1 MNSIISNI
9 INYKVSFKTEKIIF
23 TVYKVIFLFLLLHTI
38 YILHHNAMQ
47 KISDWTMSDW
57 LINYYDGG
65 FKRRGLMGTL
75 FIFLSDTFGI
85 SLKWVVF
92 IFQALITSLLF
103 FTIYKGF
110 IKKKLDLYFLSI
122 LFLPFGLPFFFMT
135 FDHFFLVR
143 KDLILLLIASF
154 YLLSNPEKFNKYLL
168 IAFLFIGILIH
179 ELMFFY
185 LPFFFYF
192 IYKKEKKINLPFIL
206 FTLIILGLEMLG
218 IYYFGGKLNEGNSL
232 EILKERG
239 VVFGERNI
247 FLYKEKLSE
256 FGFIKLYFI
265 SNFIMFLEFS
275 FTVFLSLIYVRKY
288 LTRYFREILFVLFIG
303 FLFLLPLLFLAID
316 WLRFF
321 FIYFM
326 LMYFTI
332 WINLENSKENK
343 VVQNSNKTPLFIII
357 SVPILVFI
365 LYIHVNHDILLEI
378 FQLGKIDLSNS
389 K

>member
-1 MNSIISNI
+1 MNSIVSNI

-288 LTRYFREILFVLFIG
+288 LTRYFREILFVLFIS

-343 VVQNSNKTPLFIII
+343 VVLNDNKTPLFIII

-365 LYIHVNHDILLEI
+365 LYLHVNHDYLLQI